1 MNIKRSVNIAGHSTS
16 VSLEEQFW
24 RELKRI
30 ADERGISLAALI
42 AEVDE
47 DRKTDN
53 LSSAL
58 RLTVLEYLKLKLGGS
73 GPTGS

>member
-58 RLTVLEYLKLKLGGS
+58 RLTVLEYLKLKLAGT